1 MGRFL
6 VSTPKVVVVPKNK
19 SFPFHAFRFTFYL
32 LSLCANINKEKLLDV
47 MLSRRVLRTKVVK
60 AVYAHLQCEGAT
72 PAASE
77 KNLILSIDRAY
88 DLYFH
93 LLALVPEIAEYAAE
107 RIRIG
112 ENKKLPTYDDLHP
125 NRKFVENRVV
135 VRLAEDE
142 NLQAE
147 LKRRKLSWKN
157 HRDLIVALYNA
168 LIRQPF
174 YLKYM
179 ASDERSLRE
188 DAQLV
193 SDIYMTMLEEFEP
206 LESVLEEQSALWNDD
221 LGFILTMVS
230 RTILSIRE
238 SHEEIKFLPQFKSDE
253 DLDYAKSLLRNSIA
267 GYDRISLLLDNSLSN
282 WDIERVALMDQ
293 IILVTAIVE
302 AENFPSIPV
311 RVTMNEYIDIAKC
324 YSTNSSGSFINGVLD
339 RIIVR
344 LTEEGKIVKSGKGLL

>member
-1 MGRFL
+1 
-6 VSTPKVVVVPKNK
+6 
-19 SFPFHAFRFTFYL
+19 
-32 LSLCANINKEKLLDV
+32 

-60 AVYAHLQCEGAT
+60 AVYAHTQCEDIT
-72 PAASE
+72 PVASE
-77 KNLILSIDRAY
+77 KNLVLSIDRAY

-125 NRKFVENRVV
+125 NRKFVENKVV
-135 VRLAEDE
+135 ARLAEDE
-142 NLQAE
+142 GLQAE
-147 LKRRKLSWKN
+147 LKQRKLSWSN

-168 LIRQPF
+168 LIRQTF
-174 YLKYM
+174 YQKYM
-179 ASDERSLRE
+179 ASEERSFRQ

-206 LESVLEEQSALWNDD
+206 LESALEEQSVLWNDD
-221 LGFILTMVS
+221 LGYLLTMVS
-230 RTILSIRE
+230 RTVLSMRE
-238 SHEEIKFLPQFKSDE
+238 SHEAIKMLPQFKSED

-267 GYDRISLLLDNSLSN
+267 SYDRISLLLDNAMNN
-282 WDIERVALMDQ
+282 WDIERVALMDK
-293 IILVTAIVE
+293 IILVTAIAE

-324 YSTNSSGSFINGVLD
+324 YSTESSGGFINGLLD
-339 RIIVR
+339 KIIAR
-344 LTEEGKIVKSGKGLL
+344 LTDEGKIVKSGKGLL

>member
-1 MGRFL
+1 
-6 VSTPKVVVVPKNK
+6 
-19 SFPFHAFRFTFYL
+19 
-32 LSLCANINKEKLLDV
+32 

-60 AVYAHLQCEGAT
+60 AVYAHTQCEGIT
-72 PAASE
+72 PATSE
-77 KNLILSIDRAY
+77 KNLVLSINRAY

-125 NRKFVENRVV
+125 NRKFVENKVV
-135 VRLAEDE
+135 ARLAEDE
-142 NLQAE
+142 GLQTE
-147 LKRRKLSWKN
+147 LKNRKLSWSN

-174 YLKYM
+174 YQKYM
-179 ASDERSLRE
+179 LSEERSFRQ

-206 LESVLEEQSALWNDD
+206 LESALEEQSVLWNDD
-221 LGFILTMVS
+221 LGFLLTMVS
-230 RTILSIRE
+230 RTVLSMRE
-238 SHEEIKFLPQFKSDE
+238 GHEAIKLMPQFKSEE

-267 GYDRISLLLDNSLSN
+267 SYDRISLLLDNAMNN
-282 WDIERVALMDQ
+282 WDIERVALMDK
-293 IILVTAIVE
+293 IILVAAIAE

-324 YSTNSSGSFINGVLD
+324 YSTESSGGFINGILD
-339 RIIVR
+339 KIIAR
-344 LTEEGKIVKSGKGLL
+344 LTDEGKIVKSGKGLL

>member
-1 MGRFL
+1 
-6 VSTPKVVVVPKNK
+6 
-19 SFPFHAFRFTFYL
+19 
-32 LSLCANINKEKLLDV
+32 

-60 AVYAHLQCEGAT
+60 AVYAHTQCEGLT
-72 PAASE
+72 PVASE
-77 KNLILSIDRAY
+77 KNLVASIDKAY

-125 NRKFVENRVV
+125 NRKFVENKVIA
-135 VRLAEDE
+135 RLNEDE
-142 NLQAE
+142 ELQAQ
-147 LKRRKLSWKN
+147 LKARKLSWAN

-174 YLKYM
+174 YMKYM
-179 ASDERSLRE
+179 ASDERSFRE

-206 LESVLEEQSALWNDD
+206 LDRVLEEQSILWNDD
-221 LGFILTMVS
+221 LGFLLTIVS
-230 RTILSIRE
+230 RTILSMRE
-238 SHEEIKFLPQFKSDE
+238 AHEAIKLMPQFKSEE
-253 DLDYAKSLLRNSIA
+253 DLDYAKSLLRNAIA
-267 GYDRISLLLDNSLSN
+267 GFERISLLLDNSMQN

-293 IILVTAIVE
+293 IILITAIAE

-324 YSTNSSGSFINGVLD
+324 YSTDSSGGFINGLLD
-339 RIIVR
+339 KIISR

>member
-1 MGRFL
+1 
-6 VSTPKVVVVPKNK
+6 
-19 SFPFHAFRFTFYL
+19 
-32 LSLCANINKEKLLDV
+32 

-60 AVYAHLQCEGAT
+60 AVYAHVQCEGLT
-72 PAASE
+72 PVASE
-77 KNLILSIDRAY
+77 KNLVLSIDRAY

-125 NRKFVENRVV
+125 NRKFVENKVIA
-135 VRLAEDE
+135 RLNEDE
-142 NLQAE
+142 ELQAQ
-147 LKRRKLSWKN
+147 LKARKLSWAN

-174 YLKYM
+174 YQKYM
-179 ASDERSLRE
+179 LSPERSFRE

-206 LESVLEEQSALWNDD
+206 LDRVLEEQSILWNDD
-221 LGFILTMVS
+221 LGFLLTMVS
-230 RTILSIRE
+230 RTILSMRE
-238 SHEEIKFLPQFKSDE
+238 AHEAIKLMPQFKSEE
-253 DLDYAKSLLRNSIA
+253 DLDYAKSLLRNTIA
-267 GYDRISLLLDNSLSN
+267 GFERISLLLDNSMQN

-293 IILVTAIVE
+293 IILITAIAE

-324 YSTNSSGSFINGVLD
+324 YSTDSSGGFINGLLD
-339 RIIVR
+339 KIISR

>member
-1 MGRFL
+1 
-6 VSTPKVVVVPKNK
+6 
-19 SFPFHAFRFTFYL
+19 
-32 LSLCANINKEKLLDV
+32 

-60 AVYAHLQCEGAT
+60 AVYAHVQCEGLT
-72 PAASE
+72 PVASE
-77 KNLILSIDRAY
+77 KNLVLSIDRAY

-125 NRKFVENRVV
+125 NRKFVENKVV

-142 NLQAE
+142 SLLAE
-147 LKRRKLSWKN
+147 LKNRKLSWKN

-174 YLKYM
+174 YQKYM
-179 ASDERSLRE
+179 LSEERSFRE

-206 LESVLEEQSALWNDD
+206 LENALEEQSALWNDD

-230 RTILSIRE
+230 RTILSMRE
-238 SHEEIKFLPQFKSDE
+238 THETIKVMPQFKSDE
-253 DLDYAKSLLRNSIA
+253 DLDYAKSLLRFSIA
-267 GYDRISLLLDNSLSN
+267 GFDRISLLLDNSMSN

-293 IILVTAIVE
+293 IILITAIAE

-324 YSTNSSGSFINGVLD
+324 YSTASSGSFINGVLD
-339 RIIVR
+339 KIISR

>member
-1 MGRFL
+1 
-6 VSTPKVVVVPKNK
+6 
-19 SFPFHAFRFTFYL
+19 
-32 LSLCANINKEKLLDV
+32 

-60 AVYAHLQCEGAT
+60 AVYAHTQCEGLT

-77 KNLILSIDRAY
+77 KNLVNSIDKAY

-125 NRKFVENRVV
+125 NRKFVENKVIA
-135 VRLAEDE
+135 RLNEDE
-142 NLQAE
+142 ELQAQ
-147 LKRRKLSWKN
+147 LKARKLSWAN

-174 YLKYM
+174 YMKYM
-179 ASDERSLRE
+179 ASDERSFRE

-206 LESVLEEQSALWNDD
+206 LDRVLEEQSILWNDD
-221 LGFILTMVS
+221 LGYLLTMVS
-230 RTILSIRE
+230 RTILSMRE
-238 SHEEIKFLPQFKSDE
+238 GHEAIKLMPQFKSEE
-253 DLDYAKSLLRNSIA
+253 DLDYAKSLLRYTIA
-267 GYDRISLLLDNSLSN
+267 GYDRISLLLDNSMNN

-293 IILVTAIVE
+293 IILVTAIAE

-324 YSTNSSGSFINGVLD
+324 YSTDSSGGFINGLLD
-339 RIIVR
+339 RIIAR
-344 LTEEGKIVKSGKGLL
+344 LTDEGKIVKSGKGLL

>member
-1 MGRFL
+1 
-6 VSTPKVVVVPKNK
+6 
-19 SFPFHAFRFTFYL
+19 
-32 LSLCANINKEKLLDV
+32 

-60 AVYAHLQCEGAT
+60 AVYAHTQCEDLT

-77 KNLILSIDRAY
+77 KNLVLSINRAY

-125 NRKFVENRVV
+125 NRKFIENKVIA
-135 VRLAEDE
+135 RLVEDE
-142 NLQAE
+142 GLQAE
-147 LKRRKLSWKN
+147 LKSRKLSWAN

-168 LIRQPF
+168 LIRQTF
-174 YLKYM
+174 YQKYM
-179 ASDERSLRE
+179 QSEERSFRQ

-206 LESVLEEQSALWNDD
+206 LESALEAQSILWNDD
-221 LGFILTMVS
+221 LGFLLTMVS
-230 RTILSIRE
+230 RTVLSMRE
-238 SHEEIKFLPQFKSDE
+238 GHEAIKLMPQFKSEE

-267 GYDRISLLLDNSLSN
+267 SYDRISLLLDNAMNN
-282 WDIERVALMDQ
+282 WDIERVALMDK
-293 IILVTAIVE
+293 IILVTAIAE

-324 YSTNSSGSFINGVLD
+324 YSTESSGGFINGILD
-339 RIIVR
+339 KIIAR
-344 LTEEGKIVKSGKGLL
+344 LTDEGKIVKSGKGLL

>member
-1 MGRFL
+1 
-6 VSTPKVVVVPKNK
+6 
-19 SFPFHAFRFTFYL
+19 
-32 LSLCANINKEKLLDV
+32 

-60 AVYAHLQCEGAT
+60 AVYAHTQCEDLT

-77 KNLILSIDRAY
+77 KNLVLSINRAY

-125 NRKFVENRVV
+125 NRKFIENKVIA
-135 VRLAEDE
+135 RLVEDE
-142 NLQAE
+142 GLQAE
-147 LKRRKLSWKN
+147 LKSRKLSWAN
-157 HRDLIVALYNA
+157 HRDLVVALYNA
-168 LIRQPF
+168 LIRQTF
-174 YLKYM
+174 YQKYM
-179 ASDERSLRE
+179 QSEERSFRQ

-206 LESVLEEQSALWNDD
+206 LESALEAQSILWNDD
-221 LGFILTMVS
+221 LGFLLTMVS
-230 RTILSIRE
+230 RTVLSMRE
-238 SHEEIKFLPQFKSDE
+238 GHEAIKMMPQFKSEE

-267 GYDRISLLLDNSLSN
+267 SYDRISLLLDNAMNN
-282 WDIERVALMDQ
+282 WDIERVALMDK
-293 IILVTAIVE
+293 IILVTAIAE

-324 YSTNSSGSFINGVLD
+324 YSTESSGGFTNGLLD
-339 RIIVR
+339 KIIAR
-344 LTEEGKIVKSGKGLL
+344 LTDEGKIVKSGKGLL

>member
-1 MGRFL
+1 
-6 VSTPKVVVVPKNK
+6 
-19 SFPFHAFRFTFYL
+19 
-32 LSLCANINKEKLLDV
+32 

-60 AVYAHLQCEGAT
+60 AVYAHTQCEGLT
-72 PAASE
+72 PVVSE
-77 KNLILSIDRAY
+77 KNLVLSIDRAY

-125 NRKFVENRVV
+125 NRKFVENMAIA
-135 VRLAEDE
+135 RLNKDE
-142 NLQAE
+142 GLQAE
-147 LKRRKLSWKN
+147 LKARKLSWAN

-174 YLKYM
+174 YQKYM
-179 ASDERSLRE
+179 QAQERSFRE

-230 RTILSIRE
+230 RTILSMRE
-238 SHEEIKFLPQFKSDE
+238 KHEAIKLMPQFKSDE
-253 DLDYAKSLLRNSIA
+253 DLDYAKSLLRNTIA
-267 GYDRISLLLDNSLSN
+267 SYDRISLLLDNSMSN
-282 WDIERVALMDQ
+282 WDIERVALMDK
-293 IILVTAIVE
+293 IILVTAITE

-324 YSTNSSGSFINGVLD
+324 YSTESSGGFINGVLD
-339 RIIVR
+339 KIINQ
-344 LTEEGKIVKSGKGLL
+344 LTEEGKIIKSGKGLL

>member
-1 MGRFL
+1 
-6 VSTPKVVVVPKNK
+6 
-19 SFPFHAFRFTFYL
+19 
-32 LSLCANINKEKLLDV
+32 

-60 AVYAHLQCEGAT
+60 AVYAHTQCEGLT
-72 PAASE
+72 PVVSE
-77 KNLILSIDRAY
+77 KNLVLSIDRAY

-125 NRKFVENRVV
+125 NRKFVENKVV

-142 NLQAE
+142 GLQAE
-147 LKRRKLSWKN
+147 LKNRKLSWKN

-174 YLKYM
+174 YQKYM
-179 ASDERSLRE
+179 LSEERSFRQ

-206 LESVLEEQSALWNDD
+206 LETVLEEQSVLWNDD
-221 LGFILTMVS
+221 LGYLLTMVS
-230 RTILSIRE
+230 RTVLSMRE
-238 SHEEIKFLPQFKSDE
+238 GHEAIKVMPQFKSDE
-253 DLDYAKSLLRNSIA
+253 DLDYAKSLLRNTIA
-267 GYDRISLLLDNSLSN
+267 EYERISLLLDDAMNN
-282 WDIERVALMDQ
+282 WDIERVALMDK
-293 IILVTAIVE
+293 IILVTAIAE

-324 YSTNSSGSFINGVLD
+324 YSTDSSGGFINGILD
-339 RIIVR
+339 KIISR
-344 LTEEGKIVKSGKGLL
+344 LTEEGKIIKSGKGLL

>member
-1 MGRFL
+1 
-6 VSTPKVVVVPKNK
+6 
-19 SFPFHAFRFTFYL
+19 
-32 LSLCANINKEKLLDV
+32 
-47 MLSRRVLRTKVVK
+47 MLSRRILRTKVVK
-60 AVYAHLQCEGAT
+60 AVYAHTQCEGLT
-72 PAASE
+72 PVASE
-77 KNLILSIDRAY
+77 KNLVTSIDKAY

-125 NRKFVENRVV
+125 NRKFVENKVIA
-135 VRLAEDE
+135 RLNEDE
-142 NLQAE
+142 ELQAQ
-147 LKRRKLSWKN
+147 LKARKLSWSN

-174 YLKYM
+174 YQKYM
-179 ASDERSLRE
+179 LSEERSFRE

-206 LESVLEEQSALWNDD
+206 LESALEEQSILWNDD

-230 RTILSIRE
+230 RTVLSMRE
-238 SHEEIKFLPQFKSDE
+238 GRDTIKLMEQFKSEE
-253 DLDYAKSLLRNSIA
+253 DLDYAKALLRFTIA
-267 GYDRISLLLDNSLSN
+267 SYDRISLLLDNSMQN

-293 IILVTAIVE
+293 IILITAIAE

-324 YSTNSSGSFINGVLD
+324 YSTESSGSFINGILD
-339 RIIVR
+339 RIITR
-344 LTEEGKIVKSGKGLL
+344 LTEEGKIVKSGKGSL

>member
-1 MGRFL
+1 
-6 VSTPKVVVVPKNK
+6 
-19 SFPFHAFRFTFYL
+19 
-32 LSLCANINKEKLLDV
+32 

-60 AVYAHLQCEGAT
+60 AVYAHTQCEDLT

-77 KNLILSIDRAY
+77 KNLVLSINRAY

-125 NRKFVENRVV
+125 NRKFIENKVIA
-135 VRLAEDE
+135 RLVEDE
-142 NLQAE
+142 GLQAE
-147 LKRRKLSWKN
+147 LKSRKLSWAN
-157 HRDLIVALYNA
+157 HRDLVVALYNA
-168 LIRQPF
+168 LIRQTF
-174 YLKYM
+174 YQKYM
-179 ASDERSLRE
+179 QSEERSFRQ

-206 LESVLEEQSALWNDD
+206 LESALEAQSILWNDD
-221 LGFILTMVS
+221 LGFLLTMVS
-230 RTILSIRE
+230 RTVLSMRE
-238 SHEEIKFLPQFKSDE
+238 GHEAIKMMPQFKSEE

-267 GYDRISLLLDNSLSN
+267 SYDRISLLLDNAMNN
-282 WDIERVALMDQ
+282 WDIERVALMDK
-293 IILVTAIVE
+293 IILVTAIAE

-324 YSTNSSGSFINGVLD
+324 YSTESSGGFINGILD
-339 RIIVR
+339 KIIAR
-344 LTEEGKIVKSGKGLL
+344 LTDEGKIVKSGKGLL

>member
-1 MGRFL
+1 
-6 VSTPKVVVVPKNK
+6 
-19 SFPFHAFRFTFYL
+19 
-32 LSLCANINKEKLLDV
+32 
-47 MLSRRVLRTKVVK
+47 MLSRRILRTKVVK
-60 AVYAHLQCEGAT
+60 AVYAHTQCEGLT
-72 PAASE
+72 PVASE
-77 KNLILSIDRAY
+77 KNLVLSIDRAY

-125 NRKFVENRVV
+125 NRKFVENKVIA
-135 VRLAEDE
+135 RLNEDE

-147 LKRRKLSWKN
+147 LKARKLSWAN

-174 YLKYM
+174 YQKYM
-179 ASDERSLRE
+179 LSEERSFRE

-206 LESVLEEQSALWNDD
+206 LDRVLEEQSILWNDD
-221 LGFILTMVS
+221 LGFLLTMVS
-230 RTILSIRE
+230 RTILSMRE
-238 SHEEIKFLPQFKSDE
+238 HHEVVKFMPQFKSEE
-253 DLDYAKSLLRNSIA
+253 DLDYAKSLLRNAIA
-267 GYDRISLLLDNSLSN
+267 GFERISLLLDNSMQN

-293 IILVTAIVE
+293 IILVTAIAE

-324 YSTNSSGSFINGVLD
+324 YSTDSSGSFINGLLD
-339 RIIVR
+339 RIIAR
-344 LTEEGKIVKSGKGLL
+344 LTDEGKIVKSGKGLL

>member
-1 MGRFL
+1 
-6 VSTPKVVVVPKNK
+6 
-19 SFPFHAFRFTFYL
+19 
-32 LSLCANINKEKLLDV
+32 

-60 AVYAHLQCEGAT
+60 AVYAHMQCEGLT
-72 PAASE
+72 PIASE
-77 KNLILSIDRAY
+77 KNLVLSIDRAY

-125 NRKFVENRVV
+125 NRKFVENKVII
-135 VRLAEDE
+135 RLAEDE

-147 LKRRKLSWKN
+147 LKNRKLSWKN
-157 HRDLIVALYNA
+157 YRDLIVALYNA

-174 YLKYM
+174 YQKYM
-179 ASDERSLRE
+179 LSEERSFRE

-206 LESVLEEQSALWNDD
+206 LETVLEEQSALWNDD
-221 LGFILTMVS
+221 LGFLLTMVS
-230 RTILSIRE
+230 RTVLSMRE
-238 SHEEIKFLPQFKSDE
+238 KHESVRVMPQFKSEE
-253 DLDYAKSLLRNSIA
+253 DLDYAKSLLRNTIA
-267 GYDRISLLLDNSLSN
+267 SYERISLLLDNSMKN
-282 WDIERVALMDQ
+282 WDIERVALMDK
-293 IILVTAIVE
+293 IILVTAIAE

-324 YSTNSSGSFINGVLD
+324 YSTESSGGFINGLLD
-339 RIIVR
+339 RIIAR
-344 LTEEGKIVKSGKGLL
+344 LTDEGKIVKSGKGLL

>member
-1 MGRFL
+1 
-6 VSTPKVVVVPKNK
+6 
-19 SFPFHAFRFTFYL
+19 
-32 LSLCANINKEKLLDV
+32 

-60 AVYAHLQCEGAT
+60 AVYAHTQCEGIT
-72 PAASE
+72 PVTSE
-77 KNLILSIDRAY
+77 KNLVLSIDRAY

-125 NRKFVENRVV
+125 NRKFVENKVIA
-135 VRLAEDE
+135 RLNEDE

-147 LKRRKLSWKN
+147 LKARKLSWAN

-174 YLKYM
+174 YQKYM
-179 ASDERSLRE
+179 LSEERSFRE

-206 LESVLEEQSALWNDD
+206 LDRVLEEQSILWNDD
-221 LGFILTMVS
+221 LGYLLTMVS
-230 RTILSIRE
+230 RTILSMRE
-238 SHEEIKFLPQFKSDE
+238 HHEAIKLMPQFKSEE
-253 DLDYAKSLLRNSIA
+253 DLDYAKALLRYAIG
-267 GYDRISLLLDNSLSN
+267 GYERISMLLDNSMQN

-293 IILVTAIVE
+293 IILVTAIAE

-324 YSTNSSGSFINGVLD
+324 YSTDSSGSFINGILD
-339 RIIVR
+339 KIISQ
-344 LTEEGKIVKSGKGLL
+344 LTDEGKIVKSGKGLL

>member
-1 MGRFL
+1 
-6 VSTPKVVVVPKNK
+6 
-19 SFPFHAFRFTFYL
+19 
-32 LSLCANINKEKLLDV
+32 

-60 AVYAHLQCEGAT
+60 AVYAHIQCEDIT
-72 PAASE
+72 PSASE
-77 KNLILSIDRAY
+77 KNLVLSIDRAY

-125 NRKFVENRVV
+125 NRKFIENKVIA
-135 VRLAEDE
+135 RLAEDE
-142 NLQAE
+142 GLQEE
-147 LKRRKLSWKN
+147 LKNRKLSWAN

-168 LIRQPF
+168 LIRQTF
-174 YLKYM
+174 YQKYM
-179 ASDERSLRE
+179 QSEERSFRQ

-206 LESVLEEQSALWNDD
+206 LESALEAQSVLWNDD
-221 LGFILTMVS
+221 LGFLLTMVS
-230 RTILSIRE
+230 RTVLSMRE
-238 SHEEIKFLPQFKSDE
+238 SHEAIKLLPQFKSEE

-267 GYDRISLLLDNSLSN
+267 SYERISLLLDNAMNN
-282 WDIERVALMDQ
+282 WDIERVALMDK
-293 IILVTAIVE
+293 IILVTAIAE

-324 YSTNSSGSFINGVLD
+324 YSTESSGGFINGILD
-339 RIIVR
+339 KIIAR
-344 LTEEGKIVKSGKGLL
+344 LADEGKIVKSGKGLL

>member
-1 MGRFL
+1 M
-6 VSTPKVVVVPKNK
+6 
-19 SFPFHAFRFTFYL
+19 
-32 LSLCANINKEKLLDV
+32 
-47 MLSRRVLRTKVVK
+47 
-60 AVYAHLQCEGAT
+60 YAHTQCEGLT
-72 PAASE
+72 PVASE
-77 KNLILSIDRAY
+77 KNLVTSIDKAY

-125 NRKFVENRVV
+125 NRKFVENKVIA
-135 VRLAEDE
+135 RLNEDE
-142 NLQAE
+142 ELQAQ
-147 LKRRKLSWKN
+147 LKARKLSWSN

-174 YLKYM
+174 YQKYM
-179 ASDERSLRE
+179 LSEERSFRE

-206 LESVLEEQSALWNDD
+206 LESALEEQSILWNDD

-230 RTILSIRE
+230 RTVLSMRE
-238 SHEEIKFLPQFKSDE
+238 GRDTIKLMEQFKSEE
-253 DLDYAKSLLRNSIA
+253 DLDYAKALLRFTIA
-267 GYDRISLLLDNSLSN
+267 SYDRISLLLDNSMQN

-293 IILVTAIVE
+293 IILITAIAE

-324 YSTNSSGSFINGVLD
+324 YSTESSGSFINGILD
-339 RIIVR
+339 RIITR

>member
-1 MGRFL
+1 
-6 VSTPKVVVVPKNK
+6 
-19 SFPFHAFRFTFYL
+19 
-32 LSLCANINKEKLLDV
+32 

-60 AVYAHLQCEGAT
+60 AVYAHIQCEDIT
-72 PAASE
+72 PSASE
-77 KNLILSIDRAY
+77 KNLVLSINRAY

-125 NRKFVENRVV
+125 NRKFIENKVIA
-135 VRLAEDE
+135 RLAEDE
-142 NLQAE
+142 GLQEE
-147 LKRRKLSWKN
+147 LKNRKLSWAN

-168 LIRQPF
+168 LIRQTF
-174 YLKYM
+174 YQKYM
-179 ASDERSLRE
+179 QSEERSFRQ

-206 LESVLEEQSALWNDD
+206 LESALEAQSVLWNDD
-221 LGFILTMVS
+221 LGFLLTMVS
-230 RTILSIRE
+230 RTVLSMRE
-238 SHEEIKFLPQFKSDE
+238 SHEAIKLLPQFKSEE

-267 GYDRISLLLDNSLSN
+267 SYERISLLLDNAMNN
-282 WDIERVALMDQ
+282 WDIERVALMDK
-293 IILVTAIVE
+293 IILVTAIAE

-324 YSTNSSGSFINGVLD
+324 YSTESSGGFINGILD
-339 RIIVR
+339 KIIAR
-344 LTEEGKIVKSGKGLL
+344 LADEGKIVKSGKGLL

>member
-1 MGRFL
+1 
-6 VSTPKVVVVPKNK
+6 
-19 SFPFHAFRFTFYL
+19 
-32 LSLCANINKEKLLDV
+32 

-60 AVYAHLQCEGAT
+60 AVYAHTQCEGLT

-77 KNLILSIDRAY
+77 KNLVASIDTAY

-125 NRKFVENRVV
+125 NRKFVENKVIA
-135 VRLAEDE
+135 RLNEDE
-142 NLQAE
+142 ELQAQ
-147 LKRRKLSWKN
+147 LKARKLSWAN

-168 LIRQPF
+168 LVRQPF
-174 YLKYM
+174 YMKYM
-179 ASDERSLRE
+179 ASDECSFRE

-206 LESVLEEQSALWNDD
+206 LDRVLEEQSILWNDD
-221 LGFILTMVS
+221 LGFLLTMVS
-230 RTILSIRE
+230 RTILSMRE
-238 SHEEIKFLPQFKSDE
+238 AHEAVKLMPQFKSEE
-253 DLDYAKSLLRNSIA
+253 DLDFAKSLLRNAIA
-267 GYDRISLLLDNSLSN
+267 GFERISLLLDNSMKN

-293 IILVTAIVE
+293 IILVTAIAE

-324 YSTNSSGSFINGVLD
+324 YSTDSSGGFINGLLD
-339 RIIVR
+339 RIIAR
-344 LTEEGKIVKSGKGLL
+344 LTDEGKIVKSGKGLL

>member
-1 MGRFL
+1 
-6 VSTPKVVVVPKNK
+6 
-19 SFPFHAFRFTFYL
+19 
-32 LSLCANINKEKLLDV
+32 

-60 AVYAHLQCEGAT
+60 AVYAHTQCEDIT
-72 PAASE
+72 PVASE
-77 KNLILSIDRAY
+77 KNLVLSIDRAY

-125 NRKFVENRVV
+125 NRKFVENKVIA
-135 VRLAEDE
+135 RLVEDE
-142 NLQAE
+142 GLQVE
-147 LKRRKLSWKN
+147 LKNRKLSWKN

-174 YLKYM
+174 YQKYM
-179 ASDERSLRE
+179 KTDERSFRE

-206 LESVLEEQSALWNDD
+206 LESALEEQSVLWNDD
-221 LGFILTMVS
+221 LGFLLTMVS
-230 RTILSIRE
+230 RTILSMRE
-238 SHEEIKFLPQFKSDE
+238 SHESIKLMPQFKSDE

-267 GYDRISLLLDNSLSN
+267 SYERISLLLDNAMNN
-282 WDIERVALMDQ
+282 WDIERVALMDK
-293 IILVTAIVE
+293 IILITAIAE

-324 YSTNSSGSFINGVLD
+324 YSTESSGGFINGLLD
-339 RIIVR
+339 RIIAR
-344 LTEEGKIVKSGKGLL
+344 LTDEGKIVKSGKGLL

>member
-1 MGRFL
+1 M
-6 VSTPKVVVVPKNK
+6 
-19 SFPFHAFRFTFYL
+19 
-32 LSLCANINKEKLLDV
+32 
-47 MLSRRVLRTKVVK
+47 
-60 AVYAHLQCEGAT
+60 QCEGLT
-72 PAASE
+72 PVTSE
-77 KNLILSIDRAY
+77 KNLVLSIDRAY

-125 NRKFVENRVV
+125 NRKFVENKVV
-135 VRLAEDE
+135 IRLAEDE
-142 NLQAE
+142 NLQSE
-147 LKRRKLSWKN
+147 LKARKLSWKN

-174 YLKYM
+174 YQKYM
-179 ASDERSLRE
+179 LSEERSFRE

-206 LESVLEEQSALWNDD
+206 LETVLEEQSALWNDD
-221 LGFILTMVS
+221 LGFLLTMVS
-230 RTILSIRE
+230 RTVLSMRE
-238 SHEEIKFLPQFKSDE
+238 KHESVRVRSQFKSEE
-253 DLDYAKSLLRNSIA
+253 DLDYAKSLLRNTIA
-267 GYDRISLLLDNSLSN
+267 GYERISLLLDNSMSN
-282 WDIERVALMDQ
+282 WDIERVALMDK
-293 IILVTAIVE
+293 IILVTAIAE

-324 YSTNSSGSFINGVLD
+324 YSTASSGGFINGVLD
-339 RIIVR
+339 KMINQ

>member
-1 MGRFL
+1 
-6 VSTPKVVVVPKNK
+6 
-19 SFPFHAFRFTFYL
+19 
-32 LSLCANINKEKLLDV
+32 
-47 MLSRRVLRTKVVK
+47 MLSRRVLRTKVGK
-60 AVYAHLQCEGAT
+60 AVYAHTQCEGLT
-72 PAASE
+72 PVVSE
-77 KNLILSIDRAY
+77 KNLVLSIDRAY

-125 NRKFVENRVV
+125 NRKFVENKVV

-142 NLQAE
+142 GLQAE
-147 LKRRKLSWKN
+147 LKNRKLSWKN

-174 YLKYM
+174 YQKYM
-179 ASDERSLRE
+179 LSEERSFRQ

-206 LESVLEEQSALWNDD
+206 LETVLEEQSVLWNDD
-221 LGFILTMVS
+221 LGYLLTMVS
-230 RTILSIRE
+230 RTVLSMRE
-238 SHEEIKFLPQFKSDE
+238 GHEAIKVMPQFKSDE
-253 DLDYAKSLLRNSIA
+253 DLDYAKSLLRNTIA
-267 GYDRISLLLDNSLSN
+267 EYERISLLLDDAMNN
-282 WDIERVALMDQ
+282 WDIERVALMDK
-293 IILVTAIVE
+293 IILVTAIAE

-324 YSTNSSGSFINGVLD
+324 YSTDSSGGFINGILD
-339 RIIVR
+339 KIISR
-344 LTEEGKIVKSGKGLL
+344 LTEEGKIIKSGKGLL

>member
-1 MGRFL
+1 
-6 VSTPKVVVVPKNK
+6 
-19 SFPFHAFRFTFYL
+19 
-32 LSLCANINKEKLLDV
+32 

-60 AVYAHLQCEGAT
+60 AVYAHIQCEDIT
-72 PAASE
+72 PSASE
-77 KNLILSIDRAY
+77 KNLVLSINRAY

-125 NRKFVENRVV
+125 NRKFIENKVIA
-135 VRLAEDE
+135 RLAEDE
-142 NLQAE
+142 GLQEE
-147 LKRRKLSWKN
+147 LKNRKLSWAN

-168 LIRQPF
+168 LIRQTF
-174 YLKYM
+174 YQKYM
-179 ASDERSLRE
+179 QSEERSFRQ

-206 LESVLEEQSALWNDD
+206 LESALEEQSVLWNDD
-221 LGFILTMVS
+221 LGFLLTMVS
-230 RTILSIRE
+230 RTVLSMRE
-238 SHEEIKFLPQFKSDE
+238 SHEAIKLLPQFKSEE

-267 GYDRISLLLDNSLSN
+267 SYERISLLLDNAMNN
-282 WDIERVALMDQ
+282 WDIERVALMDK
-293 IILVTAIVE
+293 IILVTAIAE

-324 YSTNSSGSFINGVLD
+324 YSTESSGGFINGILD
-339 RIIVR
+339 KIIAR
-344 LTEEGKIVKSGKGLL
+344 LADEGKIVKSGKGLL

>member
-1 MGRFL
+1 
-6 VSTPKVVVVPKNK
+6 
-19 SFPFHAFRFTFYL
+19 
-32 LSLCANINKEKLLDV
+32 

-60 AVYAHLQCEGAT
+60 AVYAHTQCEGLT
-72 PAASE
+72 PVASE
-77 KNLILSIDRAY
+77 KNLVASIDKAY

-125 NRKFVENRVV
+125 NRKFVENKVIA
-135 VRLAEDE
+135 RLNEDE
-142 NLQAE
+142 ELQAQ
-147 LKRRKLSWKN
+147 LKARKLSWAN

-174 YLKYM
+174 YMKYM
-179 ASDERSLRE
+179 ASDERSFRE

-206 LESVLEEQSALWNDD
+206 LDRVLEEQSILWNDD
-221 LGFILTMVS
+221 LGFLLTMVS
-230 RTILSIRE
+230 RTILSMRE
-238 SHEEIKFLPQFKSDE
+238 GHEAIKLMPQYKSEE
-253 DLDYAKSLLRNSIA
+253 DLDYAKSLLRNAIA
-267 GYDRISLLLDNSLSN
+267 GFERISLLLDNSMQN

-293 IILVTAIVE
+293 IILITAIAE

-324 YSTNSSGSFINGVLD
+324 YSTDSSGGFINGLLD
-339 RIIVR
+339 KIISR

>member
-1 MGRFL
+1 
-6 VSTPKVVVVPKNK
+6 
-19 SFPFHAFRFTFYL
+19 
-32 LSLCANINKEKLLDV
+32 
-47 MLSRRVLRTKVVK
+47 MLSRRILRTKVVK
-60 AVYAHLQCEGAT
+60 AVYAHTQCEGLT
-72 PAASE
+72 PVASE
-77 KNLILSIDRAY
+77 KNLVTSIDKAY

-125 NRKFVENRVV
+125 NRKFVENKVV
-135 VRLAEDE
+135 ARLNEDE
-142 NLQAE
+142 ELQAQ
-147 LKRRKLSWKN
+147 LKARKLSWSN

-174 YLKYM
+174 YQKYM
-179 ASDERSLRE
+179 LSEERSFRE

-206 LESVLEEQSALWNDD
+206 LESALEEQSILWNDD

-230 RTILSIRE
+230 RTVLSMRE
-238 SHEEIKFLPQFKSDE
+238 GRDTIKLMEQFKSEE
-253 DLDYAKSLLRNSIA
+253 DLDYAKALLRFTIA
-267 GYDRISLLLDNSLSN
+267 SYDRISLLLDNSMQN

-293 IILVTAIVE
+293 IILITAIAE

-324 YSTNSSGSFINGVLD
+324 YSTESSGSFINGILD
-339 RIIVR
+339 RIITR

>member
-1 MGRFL
+1 
-6 VSTPKVVVVPKNK
+6 
-19 SFPFHAFRFTFYL
+19 
-32 LSLCANINKEKLLDV
+32 

-60 AVYAHLQCEGAT
+60 AVYAHTQCEGST
-72 PAASE
+72 PISSE

-125 NRKFVENRVV
+125 NRKFVENKVII
-135 VRLAEDE
+135 RLAEDE

-147 LKRRKLSWKN
+147 LKSRKLSWKN

-174 YLKYM
+174 YQKYM
-179 ASDERSLRE
+179 LSEERSFRE

-206 LESVLEEQSALWNDD
+206 LETVLEEQSVLWNDD
-221 LGFILTMVS
+221 LGFLLTMVS
-230 RTILSIRE
+230 RTILSMRE
-238 SHEEIKFLPQFKSDE
+238 KHEAVKVMPQFKSEE
-253 DLDYAKSLLRNSIA
+253 DLDYAKSLLRYTIA
-267 GYDRISLLLDNSLSN
+267 GYDRISLLLDNSMSN
-282 WDIERVALMDQ
+282 WDIERVALMDK
-293 IILVTAIVE
+293 IILVTAIAE

-324 YSTNSSGSFINGVLD
+324 YSTASSGSFINGVLD
-339 RIIVR
+339 KMITR

>member
-1 MGRFL
+1 
-6 VSTPKVVVVPKNK
+6 V
-19 SFPFHAFRFTFYL
+19 
-32 LSLCANINKEKLLDV
+32 
-47 MLSRRVLRTKVVK
+47 
-60 AVYAHLQCEGAT
+60 QCEGLT
-72 PAASE
+72 PVASE
-77 KNLILSIDRAY
+77 KNLVLSIDRAY

-125 NRKFVENRVV
+125 NRKFVENKVV

-142 NLQAE
+142 GLQAE
-147 LKRRKLSWKN
+147 LKARKLSWAN

-174 YLKYM
+174 YQKYM
-179 ASDERSLRE
+179 QSEERSFRE

-206 LESVLEEQSALWNDD
+206 LESALEEQSVLWNDD
-221 LGFILTMVS
+221 LGYLLTMVS
-230 RTILSIRE
+230 RTVLSMRE
-238 SHEEIKFLPQFKSDE
+238 GHEAIKMLPQFKSDE

-267 GYDRISLLLDNSLSN
+267 SYDRISLLLDNAMNN
-282 WDIERVALMDQ
+282 WDIERVALMDK
-293 IILVTAIVE
+293 IILVTAIAE

-324 YSTNSSGSFINGVLD
+324 YSTESSGGFINGILD
-339 RIIVR
+339 KIIAR
-344 LTEEGKIVKSGKGLL
+344 LTDEGKIVKSGKGLL

>member
-1 MGRFL
+1 
-6 VSTPKVVVVPKNK
+6 
-19 SFPFHAFRFTFYL
+19 
-32 LSLCANINKEKLLDV
+32 

-60 AVYAHLQCEGAT
+60 AVYAHTQCEDMT
-72 PAASE
+72 PVASE
-77 KNLILSIDRAY
+77 KNLVLSIDRAY

-125 NRKFVENRVV
+125 NRKFIENKVV
-135 VRLAEDE
+135 ARLAEDE
-142 NLQAE
+142 GLQAE
-147 LKRRKLSWKN
+147 LKSRKLSWAN

-168 LIRQPF
+168 LIRQTF
-174 YLKYM
+174 YQKYM
-179 ASDERSLRE
+179 QSEERSFRQ

-206 LESVLEEQSALWNDD
+206 LESALEEQSVLWNDD
-221 LGFILTMVS
+221 LGFLLTMVS
-230 RTILSIRE
+230 RTILSMRE
-238 SHEEIKFLPQFKSDE
+238 SHEAIKMLPQFKSEE

-267 GYDRISLLLDNSLSN
+267 SYDRISLLLDNAMNN
-282 WDIERVALMDQ
+282 WDIERVALMDK
-293 IILVTAIVE
+293 IILVTAIAE

-324 YSTNSSGSFINGVLD
+324 YSTESSGGFINGLLD
-339 RIIVR
+339 KIIAR
-344 LTEEGKIVKSGKGLL
+344 LTDEGKIVKSGKGLL

>member
-1 MGRFL
+1 
-6 VSTPKVVVVPKNK
+6 
-19 SFPFHAFRFTFYL
+19 
-32 LSLCANINKEKLLDV
+32 

-60 AVYAHLQCEGAT
+60 AVYAHTQCEGLT

-77 KNLILSIDRAY
+77 KNLVASIDKAY

-125 NRKFVENRVV
+125 NRKFVENKVIA
-135 VRLAEDE
+135 RLNEDE
-142 NLQAE
+142 ELQAQ
-147 LKRRKLSWKN
+147 LKARKLSWAN

-174 YLKYM
+174 YMKYM
-179 ASDERSLRE
+179 ASDERSFRE

-206 LESVLEEQSALWNDD
+206 LDRVLEEQSILWNDD
-221 LGFILTMVS
+221 LGFLLTIVS
-230 RTILSIRE
+230 RTILSMRE
-238 SHEEIKFLPQFKSDE
+238 AHEAIKLMPQFKSEE
-253 DLDYAKSLLRNSIA
+253 DLDYAKSLLRNAIA
-267 GYDRISLLLDNSLSN
+267 GFERISLLLDNSMQN

-293 IILVTAIVE
+293 IILITAIAE

-324 YSTNSSGSFINGVLD
+324 YSTDSSGGFINGLLD
-339 RIIVR
+339 KIISR